1 MESLIGAV
9 NAKADAIYLAGNRFG
24 ARAFAQNFDLD
35 HLSKAIEYAHLRDV
49 LVYVTVNTL
58 IYDREIADFIAFTDA
73 LVSMGVDALIVQDLG
88 MMNLMLKRY
97 PKTEIH
103 LSTQMNIDHI
113 DQIRFFETL
122 GVKRIVLAREVN
134 IEQIKQ
140 WRSFTHMDFEVFIHG
155 ALCVS
160 RSGQCLFSF
169 FNGGRSANRG
179 ACAQPCR
186 LPYRW
191 NDETK
196 EDYALSMK
204 ELMTLENISELM
216 DSGIASFK
224 IEGRMRR
231 PQYVVQTVLSYRKA
245 INHHGKQPKIDLKDD
260 IKRLKTIFNR
270 DFTKGFILDAEQDH
284 KISHTFSNHQGIPLG
299 QVVDVKGKRMVI
311 KLTESLRVQD
321 GYRILDEQSSG
332 DLVSRILKNGTK
344 VDVAYPGDIIELD
357 LKTPTQLGSYVI
369 KTKDSSLENELSQ
382 YLKPAR
388 IPVIGKLHVEVG
400 HLASLMLK
408 REDQSV
414 TVFSKEDVRLAVD
427 HPLTEDILKKQI
439 DRLGETPYQLH
450 ELEIVTDGKSFIPV
464 RELNDL
470 RREAINQLTEQRLKK
485 EVAIVD
491 FQFNPISILPEPA
504 IQCLVSN
511 SNQFDMIT
519 SLLEKHQESVKYPC
533 QVFQKYDARYP
544 YKDASYP
551 IGSLSK
557 SHAFSSD
564 SSWNVTNHQTVHFLH
579 EHGFNQVMM
588 SLETTVLEAMNTSI
602 AYQNAYRS
610 TPQLAYMIYGR
621 PKVMT
626 IESHILPHET
636 SKDWLIGKDKNAYPV
651 LQIGQKTFVYHHQ
664 IQSAIESADTLLQNG
679 FAVCLD
685 FTFETQE
692 EIKRVM
698 NRFFLLLQKNKED
711 VSC

>member
-1 MESLIGAV
+1 MRNKVELLAPAGDMESLIGAV

-140 WRSFTHMDFEVFIHG
+140 WRSLTQMDFEVFIHG

-191 NDETK
+191 NDDTK

-231 PQYVVQTVLSYRKA
+231 PHYVVQTVLSYRKA

-332 DLVSRILKNGTK
+332 D
-344 VDVAYPGDIIELD
+344 
-357 LKTPTQLGSYVI
+357 
-369 KTKDSSLENELSQ
+369 
-382 YLKPAR
+382 
-388 IPVIGKLHVEVG
+388 
-400 HLASLMLK
+400 
-408 REDQSV
+408 
-414 TVFSKEDVRLAVD
+414 
-427 HPLTEDILKKQI
+427 
-439 DRLGETPYQLH
+439 
-450 ELEIVTDGKSFIPV
+450 
-464 RELNDL
+464 
-470 RREAINQLTEQRLKK
+470 
-485 EVAIVD
+485 
-491 FQFNPISILPEPA
+491 
-504 IQCLVSN
+504 
-511 SNQFDMIT
+511 
-519 SLLEKHQESVKYPC
+519 
-533 QVFQKYDARYP
+533 
-544 YKDASYP
+544 
-551 IGSLSK
+551 
-557 SHAFSSD
+557 
-564 SSWNVTNHQTVHFLH
+564 
-579 EHGFNQVMM
+579 
-588 SLETTVLEAMNTSI
+588 
-602 AYQNAYRS
+602 
-610 TPQLAYMIYGR
+610 
-621 PKVMT
+621 
-626 IESHILPHET
+626 
-636 SKDWLIGKDKNAYPV
+636 
-651 LQIGQKTFVYHHQ
+651 
-664 IQSAIESADTLLQNG
+664 
-679 FAVCLD
+679 
-685 FTFETQE
+685 
-692 EIKRVM
+692 
-698 NRFFLLLQKNKED
+698 
-711 VSC
+711 